1 MGVFPGVFYVENY
14 ISNVAKDIPPA
25 VQVNKGRRE
34 IRPFLLLS
42 EHLVLDF
49 LDNFKQCALA
59 RFKRFLS
66 VITRRRELAFVVR
79 VIRVDR
85 L

>member
-1 MGVFPGVFYVENY
+1 MSSKILKYFTYPVHNF
-14 ISNVAKDIPPA
+14 
-25 VQVNKGRRE
+25 RM
-34 IRPFLLLS
+34 LS
-42 EHLVLDF
+42 EHLVLDL

-59 RFKRFLS
+59 RFKRFVS